1 MLAVAP
7 AVFGPILVT
16 LLVLVLN
23 LLSTVLA
30 ALLTGTTIG
39 APSPAPQR
47 GSRAEKRQPEP
58 SRGFS
63 EASCKPPS
71 SRVPLTTP
79 RPTGVWR
86 SGANRMPWCNSLF
99 AKELG
104 VTSRRR
110 RLPDVVQNVTRRRKI
125 YGRTC
130 ERKETGPTRSEEH
143 TSELQSHS
151 DLVCR
156 LLLEKKKKR

>member
-79 RPTGVWR
+79 RPT
-86 SGANRMPWCNSLF
+86 
-99 AKELG
+99 
-104 VTSRRR
+104 
-110 RLPDVVQNVTRRRKI
+110 
-125 YGRTC
+125 
-130 ERKETGPTRSEEH
+130 RSEEH

-156 LLLEKKKKR
+156 LLL